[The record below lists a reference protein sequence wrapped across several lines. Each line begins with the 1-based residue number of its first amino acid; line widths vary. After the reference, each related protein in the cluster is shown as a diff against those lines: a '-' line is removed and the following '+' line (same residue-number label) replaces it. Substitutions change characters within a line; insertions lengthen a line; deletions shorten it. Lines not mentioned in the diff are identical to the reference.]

1 MRTAERLVPA
11 DVAERAK
18 RQGAAVD
25 KLGSA
30 LKRARDITGL

>member
-18 RQGAAVD
+18 RHGAAVD
-25 KLGSA
+25 RLGSA